1 MKMNRNRPI
10 RKQKGVA
17 LLVVLLLLAV
27 MTAIAATMSERLVLG
42 VDRAT
47 SQVSNQQAYWY
58 AIGVEA
64 LAKYG
69 INESLDD
76 SDTVNLSQAWA
87 LDEQVYPLENGEAK
101 GVIRDMQACFNV
113 NALANVQIDPTSSS
127 RPYLLGVWRTL
138 LEEVGIES
146 YQAEVIADSTW
157 EYLDTNDGVT
167 TQTGVEDATYEGLS
181 PAYMAS
187 NGLIADISELR
198 SVYQMDAT
206 GMRRISWLACA
217 IPTDDLRI
225 NVNTIRVWQSK
236 ILVALFQSAI
246 SDDQAR
252 QILEDRPYDGWENI
266 DEFLAEPAIN
276 AIDATVRDNAKQYLS
291 VDSRYFELDAEIYVQ
306 DSRVRLRSLLHS
318 ENEDEVRVVRRR
330 FGGISER
337 SPDSSAE

>member
-1 MKMNRNRPI
+1 MNRSNTKG
-10 RKQKGVA
+10 KQQGVA

-64 LAKYG
+64 LAQYG
-69 INESLDD
+69 IDESLDD

-87 LDEQVYPLENGEAK
+87 LDEQVYPLDNGEAK

-113 NALANVQIDPTSSS
+113 NALANVDIDPTSSS

-138 LEEVGIES
+138 LEEVGVES

-157 EYLDTNDGVT
+157 EYLDTNDGVA
-167 TQTGVEDATYEGLS
+167 TQTGVEDGTYEGLS
-181 PAYMAS
+181 PAYMAA

-198 SVYQMDAT
+198 SVYQMDA
-206 GMRRISWLACA
+206 GVMRRISWLACA

-225 NVNTIRVWQSK
+225 NVNTIRLWQSK

-246 SDDQAR
+246 SDDQAK
-252 QILEDRPYDGWENI
+252 QILQDRPYDGWENI
-266 DEFLAEPAIN
+266 EEFLAEPAIN

-318 ENEDEVRVVRRR
+318 ENEDKARVVRRR

-337 SPDSSAE
+337 SPDSEAE